1 MKIKRFCFAILALL
15 ASGGSAF
22 AQEFSITAK
31 ADSTFNAAEYEAK
44 TFKGFDVDT
53 SKVNV
58 VNIAM
63 QLAQD
68 VVYAFTNDDG
78 VTGALPNQSYY
89 RQRADLVLS
98 SALPERT
105 NAYFTVSFLNNDAG
119 VKNEASVVVTNL
131 EVEHF
136 FSDNYK
142 IRVGR
147 LGNTVS
153 ESQFFGRIALEESS
167 AHVYGRKIFINDAI
181 EFDGSFS
188 KKGGPVFFIG
198 VKPQFKPLEFKGA
211 YAGIY
216 QAFSNGM
223 QMHGIVS
230 YNQQFEDEMKTYIPD
245 FTGTDTYFSYE
256 AEVAYKR
263 PALTVFANA
272 GGNLGFRGLIPHA
285 TAPYDIIK
293 QIPPVVT
300 DKSDSF
306 KETFMASTGFRLYP
320 GKINPANPFKQ
331 IGLEAEVQGALSDRF
346 TATTV
351 CAYFKLGLTRS
362 LVLTYYCTPEFIW
375 QTINSGKPE
384 FIAGVVNFVRLS
396 LTVGKP
402 ARMFM

>member
-1 MKIKRFCFAILALL
+1 MKFKRFCWTVLALL
-15 ASGGSAF
+15 ASGGSIC
-22 AQEFSITAK
+22 AQDLTVSFK
-31 ADSTFNAAEYEAK
+31 ADSTFNAAISEAQ

-68 VVYAFTNDDG
+68 VAFAVTNDDG
-78 VTGALPNQSYY
+78 VTGSLPNPTYY
-89 RQRADLVLS
+89 RQRADLVFS
-98 SALPERT
+98 AALPERT
-105 NAYFTVSFLNNDAG
+105 NAYFTVSFLDNEPG
-119 VKNEASVVVTNL
+119 VKNDASVVVTNL
-131 EVEHF
+131 EVEHYF
-136 FSDNYK
+136 RNNLK

-198 VKPQFKPLEFKGA
+198 LKPDFKPLDFKAA
-211 YAGIY
+211 YAGIH
-216 QAFSNGM
+216 QEFKSGL
-223 QMHGIVS
+223 QMHSIVS
-230 YNQQFEDEMKTYIPD
+230 YNRQFEKDMTSFIPD
-245 FTGTDTYFSYE
+245 FTGTDSYFSYE

-263 PALTVFANA
+263 PAITVFANA
-272 GGNLGFRGLIPHA
+272 GGNLGFRGQIPHA
-285 TAPYDIIK
+285 TGPFDIVK
-293 QIPPVVT
+293 QIPVVVT
-300 DKSDSF
+300 DKADAF
-306 KETFMASTGFRLYP
+306 KETFLASTGFRLFP
-320 GKINPANPFKQ
+320 SKLNPANPFKQ
-331 IGLEAEVQGALSDRF
+331 IGIEAEVQGAFSDRY

-351 CAYFKLGLTRS
+351 CAYFKLGLTKR

-375 QTINSGKPE
+375 QNINADKPE
-384 FIAGVVNFVRLS
+384 FIAGVVNFLRLS
-396 LTVGKP
+396 LTVGQP